1 MTLVLEMT
9 TVTAKTSLTRQVV
22 DQMGAAIVRG
32 AYPTGAVLRTE
43 NLQHEYGVSRTV
55 VRDALRTLA
64 SLNLILTKRSVGVT
78 ICAPH
83 EWDVFARDVI
93 RWRLQ
98 SSDWQHQLRSLAV
111 LRVAIEPLA
120 AALAAREPGHERV
133 GSELAKMAQ
142 AMQDA
147 GETGD
152 LESSL
157 EVDLAFHLLILTSC
171 GNEMLA
177 ALDETVE
184 LVLRARHEHRLRP
197 RHPHSVPM
205 ILHALVAAAIRD
217 GDAETAEAAMR
228 RLVSE
233 VFEDVARN
241 VKAPTAT
248 SHDNPPA
255 DLSR

>member
-1 MTLVLEMT
+1 MA
-9 TVTAKTSLTRQVV
+9 AKTSLTRQVL
-22 DQMGAAIVRG
+22 DEMGAAIVGG
-32 AYPTGAVLRTE
+32 AYPAGTVLRTE

-55 VRDALRTLA
+55 IRDALRTL
-64 SLNLILTKRSVGVT
+64 SSMNLVRTRRSIGIT
-78 ICAPH
+78 ICARH
-83 EWDVFARDVI
+83 EWDVYARDVI

-111 LRVAIEPLA
+111 LRVAIEPMA
-120 AALAAREPGHERV
+120 AALAARELEHERI
-133 GSELAKMAQ
+133 GDELARMAQ

-147 GETGD
+147 GAKGD

-157 EVDLAFHLLILTSC
+157 EVDLAFHLLILKHC

-184 LVLRARHEHRLRP
+184 LVLRARHDLRLRP

-217 GDAETAEAAMR
+217 GDPETAETAMR

-241 VKAPTAT
+241 VAVPTERA
-248 SHDNPPA
+248 
-255 DLSR
+255 